1 MGKFLWEVEKME
13 GKGNALEEKITKYP
27 VAPSEIRTH
36 DLLLFRYFFLYKE
49 TLPLPFPCLPKG
61 IFPFPSNLR

>member
-1 MGKFLWEVEKME
+1 MIIYQWQFGVVVM
-13 GKGNALEEKITKYP
+13 IP
-27 VAPSEIRTH
+27 VSHQRDPDSIPRMSW
-36 DLLLFRYFFLYKE
+36 LFCYFFLYKE